1 MPLGEPAP
9 TDSQNIPGFIGL
21 AYENLVTLRST
32 LKSLSISYGEV
43 PTSEV
48 VSMNGLGPPA
58 MKVKS
63 PTGVTFII
71 HSHRS
76 SESSWV
82 TPNGWKSTKE
92 LMAQK
97 VQLENEEPSTCLGI
111 PYIRLMC
118 PHGTA
123 ISIGRFYGEIFQTKA
138 EIRKATNAEECWA
151 PFPGTLWLNFFF
163 ILRTLKMTLKKLQH
177 FFFQRWSKKLKGLI
191 RFASLHY
198 LWSHSKRYPL
208 VLLSGSSIVKH
219 RGEKQ
224 SPMMAIT
231 SPFIS
236 TISWVPIESR
246 LWLVALMF
254 SFWLP
259 FFFFLFIKTKWQP
272 QTFSI
277 PSDRAK
283 LHNLLW
289 NNPRFPN
296 LTYDTEDLALKHTE
310 FRILN
315 LIDPTTGEFICQ
327 LEHEIRAASHPS
339 FCAKNWLGS
348 KDEKWF
354 PPLLAGGLNS
364 QLGPCS
370 SEVFVVNASEKKR
383 QLCLFGDILS
393 LWSYLV
399 ASKVVFCC
407 MHLWKILLM
416 EEILHWCINPCK

>member
-9 TDSQNIPGFIGL
+9 SDSQNIPGFIGL

-32 LKSLSISYGEV
+32 LKSLSIGYGEV

-151 PFPGTLWLNFFF
+151 PQKSLAENF
-163 ILRTLKMTLKKLQH
+163 LH
-177 FFFQRWSKKLKGLI
+177 F
-191 RFASLHY
+191 
-198 LWSHSKRYPL
+198 
-208 VLLSGSSIVKH
+208 
-219 RGEKQ
+219 E
-224 SPMMAIT
+224 
-231 SPFIS
+231 
-236 TISWVPIESR
+236 
-246 LWLVALMF
+246 
-254 SFWLP
+254 
-259 FFFFLFIKTKWQP
+259 
-272 QTFSI
+272 
-277 PSDRAK
+277 
-283 LHNLLW
+283 N
-289 NNPRFPN
+289 
-296 LTYDTEDLALKHTE
+296 
-310 FRILN
+310 
-315 LIDPTTGEFICQ
+315 
-327 LEHEIRAASHPS
+327 
-339 FCAKNWLGS
+339 S
-348 KDEKWF
+348 KDDIEKNYSISF
-354 PPLLAGGLNS
+354 
-364 QLGPCS
+364 
-370 SEVFVVNASEKKR
+370 
-383 QLCLFGDILS
+383 
-393 LWSYLV
+393 
-399 ASKVVFCC
+399 SKDDQR
-407 MHLWKILLM
+407 
-416 EEILHWCINPCK
+416 N